1 MDETQEEN
9 IVVLISA
16 NAEWQVTKEIL
27 TPPDLSFTP
36 FGERFSVVVEGIPL
50 EFVQGGWGKISAA
63 SSAQYVIDKWHPK
76 FLINLGTCGGFSG
89 FINKGAVLL
98 VEETI
103 VYDIFEKMGD
113 PDEALQVYSTRI
125 DLSWLPDP
133 LPDLVQR
140 ARLISGDQDIC
151 PGDIPHLQ
159 KRFGAIAADWES
171 GAIAWVACR
180 NQVRCFILRGVS
192 DLVSEDGEEAY
203 DHIET
208 FFQGTRQVMGCLI
221 NQLPLWLTAMQTDN
235 I

>member
-1 MDETQEEN
+1 MGETKEEN
-9 IVVLISA
+9 IVALISA
-16 NAEWQVTKEIL
+16 NAEWRVIKEIL

-36 FGERFSVVVEGIPL
+36 FGERFSTLIGGKRI

-63 SSAQYVIDKWHPK
+63 SSTQYVIDNWHPK

-89 FINKGAVLL
+89 FIKKGAVLL
-98 VEETI
+98 VEETM

-113 PDEALQVYSTRI
+113 ADEALLTYTTRI

-133 LPDLVQR
+133 LPVLVER
-140 ARLISGDQDIC
+140 ARLISGDRDIC
-151 PGDIPHLQ
+151 PGDIPLLQ

-180 NQVRCFILRGVS
+180 NQVRCLILRGVS
-192 DLVSEDGEEAY
+192 DLVSEDGGEAY

-208 FFQGTRQVMGCLI
+208 FFQGTREVMNHLI
-221 NQLPLWLTAMQTDN
+221 GQLPLWLTALQTDN